1 MMRSLFTAVSG
12 LKNHQTRMDV
22 IGNNIANVNTTGYK
36 SSRVTFAD
44 TLSQTLSGAS
54 SSNGNVGGVDA
65 KQVGLGMS
73 VSSIDTNF
81 THGSASS
88 TGNNTDMAIDTDNG
102 LFVVKDGDNT
112 YYTRNGNFTL
122 DDDGSLV
129 MNGSGLHLQ
138 GWNATDGSVNPSG
151 DTQNLKINMNSTMQ
165 PKPTSTVASS
175 GNLSADDKSETI
187 KNIKLTLADG
197 TTVSVPS
204 TDTSTA
210 YHIGDTVDKNKV
222 VLINATLADGS
233 TVPLTSGGP
242 FKAGGYPP
250 SNQFG
255 NVSGIDLTFADG
267 STATGVSGFTY
278 KTGYSPIINK
288 ITLKFSDNS
297 TVDESSGSYKVG
309 DTVGGKTI
317 LSMTAT
323 DGTTTFTIPSSS
335 TSTYTVGIAYPSTV
349 STMAVTYYNSG
360 NSGATTKTSALTTSQ
375 IDSSG
380 YTIGNPYQSKI
391 TGIIPTTLG
400 GTTAPTADTDPAHLY
415 TIDSSD
421 YPYGTPDN
429 STISG
434 MTLTLSDGTNSTTSS
449 GVYGSSYTLGGSTYP
464 SYATTATVYDS
475 LGAAHSVPV
484 SFQRTSGTG
493 DTWLASVAPGTYG
506 TLTIPSGVTQTLT
519 FDGSTGKLT
528 SGGSMTVGMTV
539 PYPNGATQNQQI
551 SIDFSNLTQYSGE
564 NNASATGDGYAAGFY
579 KDMSIGQDGVI
590 TISYTNGQ
598 KQTGGQIAI
607 ASFNNPAGLEKEGGS
622 LYSQSNNSGTARV
635 GTFTAQ
641 GVTVTPG
648 ALEMSNVDISNEFSD
663 MIVTQRGFQAN
674 SKIITVSDEMLQ
686 TLINMKQS

>member
-165 PKPTSTVASS
+165 PKPTSAVTSS
-175 GNLSADDKSETI
+175 GNLSADDTAETI

-210 YHIGDTVDKNKV
+210 YRIGDTVDKNKV
-222 VLINATLADGS
+222 VSINATLADGS
-233 TVPLTSGGP
+233 TVPLTGGP
-242 FKAGGYPP
+242 HKAGDIYP
-250 SNQFG
+250 SDKTIKDVQL
-255 NVSGIDLTFADG
+255 VFADG
-267 STATGVSGFTY
+267 GQTSSTADGTY
-278 KTGYSPIINK
+278 DTTYPSNS
-288 ITLKFSDNS
+288 ITIGTWGTNSDGTKSVTLSDGTIVNNLP
-297 TVDESSGSYKVG
+297 SSGTYAVG
-309 DTVGGKTI
+309 QPFADTVQSIIVTLSDGSTKTI
-317 LSMTAT
+317 SAANAAGIGYKKNAT
-323 DGTTTFTIPSSS
+323 SPE
-335 TSTYTVGIAYPSTV
+335 
-349 STMAVTYYNSG
+349 
-360 NSGATTKTSALTTSQ
+360 K
-375 IDSSG
+375 
-380 YTIGNPYQSKI
+380 YQSKI
-391 TGIIPTTLG
+391 TGILPTTLG
-400 GTTAPTADTDPAHLY
+400 GTTATTPDTTNSY
-415 TIDSSD
+415 TIGSSD

-434 MTLTLSDGTNSTTSS
+434 MTLTLSDGTNTTTSS

-528 SGGSMTVGMTV
+528 SGGSMSVNMTV

-551 SIDFSNLTQYSGE
+551 SLDFSNLTQYSGE

-635 GTFTAQ
+635 GTFTSQ